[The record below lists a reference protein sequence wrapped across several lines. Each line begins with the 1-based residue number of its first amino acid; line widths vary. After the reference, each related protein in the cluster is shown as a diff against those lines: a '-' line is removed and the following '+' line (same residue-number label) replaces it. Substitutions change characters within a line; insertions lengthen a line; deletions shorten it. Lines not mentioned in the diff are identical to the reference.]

1 LSFVKHPHAKAAQFQ
16 KLSSDYLTSELA
28 LAPHFGYFGVP
39 NETFQNLI
47 ALYGLKDIPASQRL
61 RLPAPFKTAWSG
73 GFLRDAVS
81 PSSIPQLQNN

>member
-61 RLPAPFKTAWSG
+61 RPTRAVQNDVERRV
-73 GFLRDAVS
+73 LRDAVS
-81 PSSIPQLQNN
+81 PSGIPQLQNN